1 MNKEKFEYFL
11 NAVHYCLSLGEK
23 VSNLKVKSEEV

>member
-11 NAVHYCLSLGEK
+11 NAVHYCLWLNEK
-23 VSNLKVKSEEV
+23 KMGCQDPV